1 MAMKRLIA
9 GKIKKGNYFIDDGI
23 PYKALSNDHSKSGKH
38 GHAKNR
44 INAIGLFTGSKK
56 SFIMPSDT
64 ALDVPEIL
72 KRNASI
78 SAIAD
83 DSISIMDS
91 ESFESFDVIWPDED
105 ELIAKLKE
113 LQATPDKWSEALVE
127 YWNVM
132 NVKVIQRVM
141 NV

>member
-1 MAMKRLIA
+1 MALKRTIA
-9 GKIKKGNYFIDDGI
+9 GKIKKGNYFIHEDI

-64 ALDVPEIL
+64 PLDVPEIL
-72 KRNASI
+72 KKNASI
-78 SAIAD
+78 TNIAD
-83 DSISIMDS
+83 DSISIMDM
-91 ESFESFDVIWPDED
+91 ETFESFDVMWPDEE

-113 LQATPDKWSEALVE
+113 LQPEPDKWAEALVE

-132 NVKVIQRVM
+132 NSKVIQRVM